1 MRQFFWYLFFAA
13 TLFIAYQSWGN
24 AQNFRETQGEARNS
38 VCKALGQAPDAC
50 ELLGNAEP
58 SGHATGVTGRTYMFV
73 TPKAK
78 VSYLAECKREYMFFG
93 QWSCAAKQGSLM

>member
-1 MRQFFWYLFFAA
+1 
-13 TLFIAYQSWGN
+13 
-24 AQNFRETQGEARNS
+24 
-38 VCKALGQAPDAC
+38 
-50 ELLGNAEP
+50 
-58 SGHATGVTGRTYMFV
+58 MFV